1 MWPHLVCFGLS
12 ARALGT
18 KKAETG
24 RLGCAKTHEP
34 NTSLRLTTHDFDKC
48 MFESVYMKVYEYV
61 LNVLSRSA
69 SYRFCRYRRNT
80 HGLNHSRVKITWVF
94 CETTVFQSVFRV
106 EIMPEICS
114 TIKGNW
120 LGAVPEIFPKKPVR
134 GKIMLGIQASAV
146 NMAAAKVAKP
156 WVETCPG
163 FPGGSDVECFRDM
176 SFSWINWARKDVA
189 GWNDMDVF
197 L

>member
-80 HGLNHSRVKITWVF
+80 HGLNHSRVKIT
-94 CETTVFQSVFRV
+94 
-106 EIMPEICS
+106 
-114 TIKGNW
+114 
-120 LGAVPEIFPKKPVR
+120 
-134 GKIMLGIQASAV
+134 
-146 NMAAAKVAKP
+146 
-156 WVETCPG
+156 
-163 FPGGSDVECFRDM
+163 
-176 SFSWINWARKDVA
+176 
-189 GWNDMDVF
+189 
-197 L
+197 